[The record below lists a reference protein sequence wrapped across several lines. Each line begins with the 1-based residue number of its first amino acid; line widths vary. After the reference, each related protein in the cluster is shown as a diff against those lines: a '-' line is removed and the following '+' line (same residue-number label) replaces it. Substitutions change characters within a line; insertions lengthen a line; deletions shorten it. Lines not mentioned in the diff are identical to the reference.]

1 MVVKLRMKRFGRLN
15 LPTYRVVAAD
25 SRSPRDGRIIEAL
38 GYYLPLMPREQEQL
52 KLNAE
57 RISYWLS
64 VGAQPSETVT
74 SMLKRTGIA
83 LPTRKKR
90 ERKKSK
96 EEDLLR
102 RQGQILAVALQS
114 QFDAAVGHSST
125 SANAFCG
132 TNAAA
137 FPASAAPALGLWL
150 EHVCVRT
157 PPLCCTIQ
165 GSGVHARPY
174 RPCRSQ
180 D

>member
-1 MVVKLRMKRFGRLN
+1 LVVKLRMKRFGRLN

-96 EEDLLR
+96 
-102 RQGQILAVALQS
+102 AKAK
-114 QFDAAVGHSST
+114 
-125 SANAFCG
+125 
-132 TNAAA
+132 
-137 FPASAAPALGLWL
+137 PW
-150 EHVCVRT
+150 T
-157 PPLCCTIQ
+157 PPKKKTP
-165 GSGVHARPY
+165 RPKKAK
-174 RPCRSQ
+174 PAAESKTKGK
-180 D
+180 